1 MDTPYQKLAKDFMD
15 LWQKQVSTVI
25 SDKQFIH
32 AMLEMFQSMQAP
44 GTYGTAKPSASDP
57 AHAAHADHGM
67 LAELAFRLTMCEQRL
82 SALEQ
87 SAKKPGRAAKSH
99 SKRSKKPRD

>member
-15 LWQKQVSTVI
+15 LWQKQVASVV

-44 GTYGTAKPSASDP
+44 GTYGTAKPTASNP
-57 AHAAHADHGM
+57 AHAADADHGL
-67 LAELAFRLTMCEQRL
+67 LAELAFRLAMCEQRL
-82 SALEQ
+82 AALEQ
-87 SAKKPGRAAKSH
+87 QCKKSGRIAKGH
-99 SKRSKKPRD
+99 SKRSKKPRK